1 MLTIRLLGEVA
12 VLRGDEPL
20 ALPPSKKTRALLAY
34 LVATGRPHRRERLC
48 SLLWEVPDDPRGA
61 LRWSL
66 SKLRALVD
74 QPDGS
79 TRILADRE
87 TVAFAAEGAGCDL
100 HALRALAARPGAL
113 DAAPTDR
120 LRAVAETV
128 RGEFLEGL
136 DLPAQPDFQAWCVA
150 EREDARRQ
158 HAAVLGALVARLSA
172 DPGEAA
178 AEEALPHARRLVG
191 LDGFDA
197 RSRAALVGLLAR
209 AGRREEAEQH
219 LDAGKRLLREAGLP
233 DDELAR
239 AARDL
244 RAAARDP
251 RRGDAGG
258 LPSGGRVPAARTV
271 SAPAG
276 AAPDRRAQEAARTA
290 GGWSS
295 WTTSRNSA
303 AWSPNT
309 WPGTASP
316 CARPPAAARSTTS
329 LPRSRRTSCS
339 WT

>member
-1 MLTIRLLGEVA
+1 MLTIRLLGEMA
-12 VLRGDEPL
+12 VLRGGDAL

-34 LVATGRPHRRERLC
+34 LVATGRPQRRERLC

-74 QPDGS
+74 EPEGGPA
-79 TRILADRE
+79 RILADRE
-87 TVAFAAEGAGCDL
+87 AVAFAPHGAACDL
-100 HALRALAARPGAL
+100 HDLRALAARPEAL
-113 DAAPTDR
+113 AAVPTDR
-120 LRAVAETV
+120 LRAVAGAV
-128 RGEFLEGL
+128 GGEFLEGL

-172 DPGEAA
+172 DGA

-219 LDAGKRLLREAGLP
+219 LEAGTRLLQEAGLP
-233 DDELAR
+233 DGDLVR

-244 RAAARDP
+244 RAAAAR
-251 RRGDAGG
+251 RRG
-258 LPSGGRVPAARTV
+258 RT
-271 SAPAG
+271 SRPT
-276 AAPDRRAQEAARTA
+276 PDRL
-290 GGWSS
+290 
-295 WTTSRNSA
+295 
-303 AWSPNT
+303 
-309 WPGTASP
+309 
-316 CARPPAAARSTTS
+316 RPR
-329 LPRSRRTSCS
+329 
-339 WT
+339 